1 MQNGQDSKAIWPFV
15 APMMAWSPQLWLGA
29 MFGGTQDGTQKTV
42 AATASP
48 IKSAETAM
56 QNTAH
61 LGCGWLKANAQ
72 AGAEM
77 AALAGRR
84 SQAYVALASDMAKCR
99 APQDLAGLQMQ
110 FWQTA
115 MQQHSDAARRI
126 ATAWSSVM
134 PLLAGLAAQPAV
146 GGSQIMPPRDRIT
159 FQEPKDV
166 AGAAGVTQNAGR
178 SQGERRS
185 AA

>member
-1 MQNGQDSKAIWPFV
+1 MQNGHDPKAVWPFM

-29 MFGGTQDGTQKTV
+29 LFGNAQDGATKSV
-42 AATASP
+42 AATSSP
-48 IKSAETAM
+48 LKTAETTM
-56 QNTAH
+56 QNAAH
-61 LGCGWLKANAQ
+61 LGCGLLKANAQ

-84 SQAYVALASDMAKCR
+84 SQAYVALASDVGKCR
-99 APQDLAGLQMQ
+99 APQDLLSLQMQ

-115 MQQHSDAARRI
+115 MQHHADAGRRI
-126 ATAWSSVM
+126 AAAWSGVM
-134 PLLAGLAAQPAV
+134 PLLAGIAAQPAN
-146 GGSQIMPPRDRIT
+146 GAQITPPRDRIT

-166 AGAAGVTQNAGR
+166 ASAAGVSQATGR
-178 SQGERRS
+178 GQGDRRS